1 MRTPN
6 NADTSL
12 LELKERVYEA
22 NMRLWSSGLVPLT
35 FGNVSEK
42 VAFED
47 SYLVAIKPSGIAYD
61 RLRPEDVVVVRSDG
75 SALEGSL
82 RPSSDTPTHLV
93 VYAQLPHWSGVTH
106 THSTFASAW
115 AQAGRN
121 IPILGTTHAD
131 YLPYPV
137 PCTAPMASAD
147 IRGAYEYNTGAH
159 LVTHLKTEGA
169 EQSPMILVH
178 GHGPFTFG
186 KDGIASVDASI
197 ALEEIARMALY
208 ALRINPYAPPL
219 AQALVERHY
228 YRKHGSNKYY
238 GQN

>member
-1 MRTPN
+1 MN
-6 NADTSL
+6 NADASL
-12 LELKERVYEA
+12 GELKERVYEA
-22 NMRLWSSGLVPLT
+22 NMRLYRSGLVPLT

-42 VAFED
+42 MAFED
-47 SYLVAIKPSGIAYD
+47 SYLVAIKPTGVAYD
-61 RLRPEDVVVVRSDG
+61 RLRARDIVVVRPDG
-75 SALEGSL
+75 KALEGSM

-93 VYAQLPHWSGVTH
+93 VYAQLPHWSGVSH

-115 AQAGRN
+115 AQAGRS

-137 PCTAPMASAD
+137 PCTAPMAPAD
-147 IRGAYEYNTGAH
+147 IQGAYEHDTGAH
-159 LVTHLKTEGA
+159 LVAHLKAEGA
-169 EQSPMILVH
+169 EQSPMVLVH

-186 KDGIASVDASI
+186 SSGVASVDASI
-197 ALEEIARMALY
+197 ALEEIARMAHY
-208 ALRINPYAPPL
+208 ALSINPSAPPL
-219 AQALVERHY
+219 AQALIDRHY